1 MRIIRGKL
9 KSRRL
14 AVPKGFDSRAT
25 TNFSKEALFNILDN
39 RFDFDGME
47 ILDLCAG
54 TGNISLEFVSGGAG
68 HVLAVDQNFKC
79 VKFLQGVAVQLD
91 IEKEF
96 TVLKSEVIKF
106 LEITEKKFDI
116 IFADPPF
123 AEDFHEKIVNLIFER
138 DLLNEDGVVIIEH
151 GKQTSLAEHPNFDFV
166 RKYGA
171 VQYSF
176 LNKV

>member
-39 RFDFDGME
+39 RYDFEGME

-54 TGNISLEFVSGGAG
+54 TGNISLEFVSGNAG
-68 HVLAVDQNFKC
+68 HVLAIDHNFKC

-96 TVLKSEVIKF
+96 TVLKSDVIKF
-106 LEITEKKFDI
+106 LETTEKKFDI

-123 AEDFHEKIVNLIFER
+123 ADEIHDKIVNLVFDR
-138 DLLNEDGVVIIEH
+138 NLLNEDGVLIVEH
-151 GKQTSLAEHPNFDFV
+151 GKKTSLEEHPNFDFV

-171 VQYSF
+171 VHYSF
-176 LNKV
+176 LQ